1 MTKAKKIIRNI
12 IIMVGVVILL
22 VFLGSRIQQNKIL
35 RTEFTDKVNPYEQTL
50 EEILYN
56 SKKITMKKRLFSFRK
71 HYYILSDGVLI
82 GEVTGKLFPVFG
94 DILKLKDVNG
104 AVIKE
109 ESQIKRLGFTQEKLF
124 NISINRLGKVEDSNG
139 NTTGYIGEEKLKDF
153 WKLKHILYFY
163 DENYN
168 KLGKGIEENLFFNK
182 DYNILDNN
190 KNVDYIIDGK
200 HFSLTD
206 DTTIEIIDSSDIPIE
221 DAIFYTIIEKSISS
235 SKTKSSSSNSG
246 KSNKK

>member
-1 MTKAKKIIRNI
+1 M
-12 IIMVGVVILL
+12 
-22 VFLGSRIQQNKIL
+22 
-35 RTEFTDKVNPYEQTL
+35 
-50 EEILYN
+50 
-56 SKKITMKKRLFSFRK
+56 
-71 HYYILSDGVLI
+71 SDGVLI

-139 NTTGYIGEEKLKDF
+139 NTTGYIGEEKLQDF

>member
-1 MTKAKKIIRNI
+1 
-12 IIMVGVVILL
+12 
-22 VFLGSRIQQNKIL
+22 
-35 RTEFTDKVNPYEQTL
+35 
-50 EEILYN
+50 
-56 SKKITMKKRLFSFRK
+56 MKKRLFSFRK
-71 HYYILSDGVLI
+71 HYYILSDVVLI

-94 DILKLKDVNG
+94 DTLKLKDVNG

-139 NTTGYIGEEKLKDF
+139 NTTGYIGEEKLQDF

-235 SKTKSSSSNSG
+235 SKSKSSSSNSG

>member
-1 MTKAKKIIRNI
+1 MGKTKQVIRSIFII
-12 IIMVGVVILL
+12 VIVIFILA
-22 VFLGSRIQQNKIL
+22 FLGSKIQENKIFKSK
-35 RTEFTDKVNPYEQTL
+35 FTDSVNPYEQTL

-56 SKKITMKKRLFSFRK
+56 SKEITMKKKLFSFRK
-71 HYYILSDGVLI
+71 HYYILSDDVLI

-94 DILKLKDVNG
+94 DTLKLKGING
-104 AVIKE
+104 NVLKE

-124 NISINRLGKVEDSNG
+124 NISINRLGKVEDSKG
-139 NTTGYIGEEKLKDF
+139 NTTGYIGEEKLQDF

-190 KNVDYIIDGK
+190 KNVDYAIDG
-200 HFSLTD
+200 HYFTLTD
-206 DTTIEIIDSSDIPIE
+206 NTTIEIIDSSDIPIE
-221 DAIFYTIIEKSISS
+221 DAIFYTIIEKSISA
-235 SKTKSSSSNSG
+235 SKTKSSNSNSS